1 MLIYYGRKNNP
12 VNSGEGL
19 KAGAHHYHTRQ
30 NYRRVFSFK
39 KLIYNKNMKI
49 LAENKKAFFDYEIY
63 EKFEAGIKL
72 NGIEAKSAK
81 LGRFNIAGSYALI
94 KNNEAWLINSEIQSF
109 EPNNTPK
116 DYDSKRNRKL
126 LLHKSEI
133 KYLIGKLNQK
143 FMLVPL
149 KAYLK
154 NNLIKIELGLAKT
167 RKKIDKRELIKKRE
181 TDKKIRKILKKEI
194 I

>member
-1 MLIYYGRKNNP
+1 
-12 VNSGEGL
+12 
-19 KAGAHHYHTRQ
+19 
-30 NYRRVFSFK
+30 
-39 KLIYNKNMKI
+39 MKI
-49 LAENKKAFFDYEIY
+49 LTENKKALFDYQIY

-72 NGIEAKSAK
+72 SGLETKSAK
-81 LGRFNIAGSYALI
+81 LGRFNISGSYALI
-94 KNNEAWLINSEIQSF
+94 KNNEVWLINSEIQSF

-143 FMLVPL
+143 FMLIPI

-181 TDKKIRKILKKEI
+181 ADKKIRRIIKKEI
-194 I
+194 N